1 MGWFDDLNIHRHFRP
16 SKNSHSQLRFPEHA
30 VSHKTA
36 PQELSIVRRSSRV
49 TLVRTEQPSE
59 LDRSRGKA
67 CLVGTSRRSV
77 HLCTRPDPL
86 PPISDSISKRV
97 E

>member
-1 MGWFDDLNIHRHFRP
+1 MNSP
-16 SKNSHSQLRFPEHA
+16 SLLHIPNEA

-36 PQELSIVRRSSRV
+36 PQMLSIVRRSSRV

-67 CLVGTSRRSV
+67 YLAGTKRRSV
-77 HLCTRPDPL
+77 YLCTRPEPL
-86 PPISDSISKRV
+86 PPIKDSISDRV